1 MWNATCDIW
10 HNYKY
15 SLLSIDMK
23 TKVVQHVSRI
33 NMSQG
38 LLRRQIARN
47 VQTACQ
53 NLGAEGHGFW
63 RFFLGFLYIYLTKK
77 NFVPKFFGET
87 RLDNAI
93 YDWEFSKKKSFFSNV
108 HTGLN
113 VALIKKI
120 RALSFLQ
127 FLMKF
132 HKMVSFYI
140 FWSYGAFLKFWIF
153 EKKGLWGQNPHN
165 LLKYCLPCK
174 NEPILWNFIKNWRKE
189 SVLTFLIFAIFHPF
203 LAIWKSF
210 VKKKLQK
217 ISKFFRA
224 F

>member
-1 MWNATCDIW
+1 MPS
-10 HNYKY
+10 Y
-15 SLLSIDMK
+15 SGGRWSGNCLFL
-23 TKVVQHVSRI
+23 QL
-33 NMSQG
+33 G
-38 LLRRQIARN
+38 F
-47 VQTACQ
+47 Q

-77 NFVPKFFGET
+77 KFLPKFFGEN

-132 HKMVSFYI
+132 HKMVSF
-140 FWSYGAFLKFWIF
+140 
-153 EKKGLWGQNPHN
+153 
-165 LLKYCLPCK
+165 
-174 NEPILWNFIKNWRKE
+174 
-189 SVLTFLIFAIFHPF
+189 FAIFLYF
-203 LAIWKSF
+203 LELRRVFEILNFWKKG
-210 VKKKLQK
+210 VMGTKPP
-217 ISKFFRA
+217 
-224 F
+224 